1 MYSLYQENKV
11 TKKVY
16 NNKINTIKL
25 ENRKDAIFMNSEKVK
40 LPILSIRDYYSIF
53 QIK

>member
-1 MYSLYQENKV
+1 MYSLYQENIA

-40 LPILSIRDYYSIF
+40 HPILSIQDYYSIF